1 MPKSTIKAMPKSTIK
16 AMPKSTIK
24 AMPKS
29 TIKAMPKR
37 KETKII
43 VHKAL
48 MAAVII
54 LKIKI

>member
-1 MPKSTIKAMPKSTIK
+1 MPKSTIKAIPT
-16 AMPKSTIK
+16 STIK